1 MITQNNLVI
10 QSPKNFQLG
19 YELLPY
25 PCSLLDFLAQITIYL
40 EVSSGFSKKK
50 KKEKKN
56 ENKEEKKKNVKPN

>member
-40 EVSSGFSKKK
+40 EVSSGFSKKEK
-50 KKEKKN
+50 KRMKIKKRKKEREAGLIN
-56 ENKEEKKKNVKPN
+56 

>member
-50 KKEKKN
+50 KKKKRM
-56 ENKEEKKKNVKPN
+56 KIKKRKRRT

>member
-40 EVSSGFSKKK
+40 EVSSGFSKKEK
-50 KKEKKN
+50 KKN
-56 ENKEEKKKNVKPN
+56 ENKEEKKRT